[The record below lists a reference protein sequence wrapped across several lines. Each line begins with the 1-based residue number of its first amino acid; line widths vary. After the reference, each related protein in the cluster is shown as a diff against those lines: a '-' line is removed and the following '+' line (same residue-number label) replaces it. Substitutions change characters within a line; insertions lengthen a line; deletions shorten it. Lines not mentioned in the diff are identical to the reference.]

1 MRTIRNNSRKPLVVP
16 LPRGKSLHLP
26 PGKSGQISFQAAD
39 HPPVRR
45 MIAEGDLELLGDE
58 SGSGKVNAGN
68 KSIHESTH
76 GHQPG
81 STSRQA
87 GDR

>member
-16 LPRGKSLHLP
+16 LPRGKTLFLG
-26 PGKSGQISFQAAD
+26 PGKIGQISFQAAD
-39 HPPVRR
+39 HAPLRR
-45 MIAEGDLELLGDE
+45 MIDEGDLELIEDE
-58 SGSGKVNAGN
+58 SGSGRGDTGN
-68 KSIHESTH
+68 EAVRGSTH
-76 GHQPG
+76 GHQSG

>member
-1 MRTIRNNSRKPLVVP
+1 MKTIRNNSRKPLVVP
-16 LPRGKSLHLP
+16 LPRGKTLHLP
-26 PGKSGQISFQAAD
+26 PGKTGQISFQAAD

-45 MIAEGDLELLGDE
+45 MIAEGDLELLGD
-58 SGSGKVNAGN
+58 GAGPGQAAAGDE
-68 KSIHESTH
+68 SIHESTH

-81 STSRQA
+81 STNRQL

>member
-1 MRTIRNNSRKPLVVP
+1 MKTIRNNSRKPLVVP
-16 LPRGKSLHLP
+16 LPRGKTLHLP
-26 PGKSGQISFQAAD
+26 PGKTGQISFQAAD

-45 MIAEGDLELLGDE
+45 MIAEGDLELLGDGAGPGQDA
-58 SGSGKVNAGN
+58 SGGE
-68 KSIHESTH
+68 SIHESTH

-81 STSRQA
+81 STSRQL

>member
-1 MRTIRNNSRKPLVVP
+1 MRTIRNKSRKPLVVP
-16 LPRGKSLHLP
+16 LPRGKSLHLG
-26 PGKSGQISFQAAD
+26 PGKTGQISFQAAD

-45 MIAEGDLELLGDE
+45 MIAEGDLELVEDTAGTGRGSSGNE
-58 SGSGKVNAGN
+58 SVRG
-68 KSIHESTH
+68 STH

>member
-16 LPRGKSLHLP
+16 LPRGKSLFLG
-26 PGKSGQISFQAAD
+26 PGKTGQISFQAAD
-39 HPPVRR
+39 HPPVRK
-45 MIAEGDLELLGDE
+45 MIAEGDLELMGDE
-58 SGSGKVNAGN
+58 SGSGRGSGGN
-68 KSIHESTH
+68 ESVHESTH

>member
-1 MRTIRNNSRKPLVVP
+1 MRTVRNKSRKPLVVP
-16 LPRGKSLHLP
+16 LPRGKSLHLG
-26 PGKSGQISFQAAD
+26 PGKTGQISFQAVE
-39 HPPVRR
+39 HPPVQR
-45 MIAEGDLELLGDE
+45 MIAEGDLELMGDE
-58 SGSGKVNAGN
+58 SGSGRGSAGN
-68 KSIHESTH
+68 ESVHESTH